1 MTSLM
6 ISSDRPANAV
16 PKLSD
21 LVLLQLL
28 QFTWGGWVG
37 GGGGLNFCGRG
48 VDGWREPLNF
58 SGREPLNFSRLSTN
72 C

>member
-1 MTSLM
+1 M

-37 GGGGLNFCGRG
+37 GWGGGLELLRKGG
-48 VDGWREPLNF
+48 GWVEGALELQRKGALELQQA
-58 SGREPLNFSRLSTN
+58 LY
-72 C
+72 